1 MKEVRSELAMRS
13 YNQACGLAVALDLIG
28 DRWTLLIIR
37 ELLVRP
43 SRFAELQQNLI
54 GANTNLLSDRLAR
67 LRSDGIIDVTVDPDD
82 ARSRRYELTE
92 RGGELR
98 EAVLA
103 LSRWGLES
111 GGRHD
116 GDVRASWAQLAI
128 EAMVRPGQSGHK
140 DAVYRFE
147 VGDTAFVLEA
157 VDGVTKVAAESDS
170 TADVTFV
177 TDPETFMSL
186 GFGDLDPVE
195 AIRDG
200 HVSVH
205 GSEHLV
211 MQAAEL
217 LGLTAR

>member
-1 MKEVRSELAMRS
+1 MSSRS

-28 DRWTLLIIR
+28 DRWTLLVIR

-43 SRFAELQQNLI
+43 SRFVELQENLI

-67 LRSDGIIDVTVDPDD
+67 LRADGIIDVTVDPDD
-82 ARSRRYELTE
+82 ARSRRYQLTE
-92 RGGELR
+92 RGAELR

-111 GGRHD
+111 DGQHE
-116 GDVRASWAQLAI
+116 GDVRSSWAQLAV
-128 EAMVRPGQSGHK
+128 EAMARPGLVGHQ

-147 VGDTAFVLEA
+147 VGETAFVLEA
-157 VDGVTKVAAESDS
+157 VDGETNVVSESDS
-170 TADVTFV
+170 PPDVTFT

-186 GFGDLDPVE
+186 GFGDLDPLD
-195 AIRDG
+195 AMRNG
-200 HVSVH
+200 YVSVQ
-205 GSEHLV
+205 GSDHLV
-211 MQAAEL
+211 AQAAEL